1 MNKFKKVSRCWQLV
15 FLLLIMQTVI
25 PVVALSPEEK
35 VEPWDENSA
44 IDYRKPPFEII
55 DSYKKDPA
63 YFYDGDPEGMGLLQ
77 RILLKV
83 IQWLISGL
91 SGQSW
96 LLYVLGGFAIIIVFL
111 LVLRL
116 LNIPFSGIFSFSGG
130 SSVSVLEMVHP
141 AEGMTRMEMEKLYK
155 LYKSN
160 GAYREAV
167 RVLYLMY
174 LKNLHQGRVIRLN
187 INKTN
192 KDYLHEIKD
201 DTIFKDFKKLSRLY
215 DYVWF
220 GQFNIVDQEFF
231 QIEKEFSLT
240 DMSGSVKMEAN
251 G

>member
-1 MNKFKKVSRCWQLV
+1 MNKFKRVSRCWRLV

-25 PVVALSPEEK
+25 PVVGFSLNEK

-44 IDYRKPPFEII
+44 IDYRKPPYEII

-63 YFYDGDPEGMGLLQ
+63 YFYDGDREGMGLLQ
-77 RILLKV
+77 RILLKIV
-83 IQWLISGL
+83 QWLVSGL

-116 LNIPFSGIFSFSGG
+116 LNIPFSGIFSFSGS
-130 SSVSVLEMVHP
+130 SSVSGLEMVHP
-141 AEGMTRMEMEKLYK
+141 AEGMTRVEMEKLYK
-155 LYKSN
+155 LYRGN

-174 LKNLHQGRVIRLN
+174 LKNLHQEGVIRLK

-201 DTIFKDFKKLSRLY
+201 ETIFKDFRKLSRLY

-231 QIEKEFSLT
+231 QIEKEFNLR
-240 DMSGSVKMEAN
+240 DRSGSIKMVVN